1 MKEMF
6 KEVATHKAV
15 MDYIGQLKYSK
26 DYHDFILNLLSSDL
40 GKSAMDILKCE
51 NEIILKFS
59 PVQITYDQDTGIR
72 EYRQEFEWAPLVTC
86 KNCTRRLI
94 CYHSDNYYCADGE
107 RGE

>member
-6 KEVATHKAV
+6 KEVATYRALE
-15 MDYIGQLKYSK
+15 DRIEYLKNSK
-26 DYHDFILNLLSSDL
+26 DYQDFILDLLSSDL
-40 GKSAMDILKCE
+40 EKAAMDILKCE

>member
-6 KEVATHKAV
+6 KEVVTDRVIADH
-15 MDYIGQLKYSK
+15 IGDLINNK
-26 DYHDFILNLLSSDL
+26 DYQDFILDLVSYNL

-51 NEIILKFS
+51 KEIILKLS
-59 PVQITYDQDTGIR
+59 PLQITDDPDTCDR
-72 EYRQEFEWAPLVTC
+72 EYRQEFEWVPLVTC

-107 RGE
+107 RRE